1 VRVLPTYAAICVHAI
16 FSWMLSVDAK
26 PAVCVSIVNTVQ
38 SSVRQIS
45 SVYGSSNAA
54 TPLLK
59 FITGVHLS
67 QDFDRITGLCGMV
80 FNLSLMHV
88 QLNMSALTFGTR
100 GITIDKYGKSQRT
113 VCFMA
118 THFSHRAT

>member
-1 VRVLPTYAAICVHAI
+1 
-16 FSWMLSVDAK
+16 
-26 PAVCVSIVNTVQ
+26 VQ

-100 GITIDKYGKSQRT
+100 GITIDKYGKSQRAIS
-113 VCFMA
+113 FA
-118 THFSHRAT
+118 STHLSPRATQFSRAKGYKERLKFIPETNLHCPD